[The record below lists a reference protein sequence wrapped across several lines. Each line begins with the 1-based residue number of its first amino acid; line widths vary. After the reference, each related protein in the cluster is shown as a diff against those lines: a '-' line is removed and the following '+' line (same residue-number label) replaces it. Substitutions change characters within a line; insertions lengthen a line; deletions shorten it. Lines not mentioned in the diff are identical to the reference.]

1 VDDFEDELKT
11 TLTAHLTQTRLV
23 SLTLAFSVIAHAI
36 ELKDI
41 FKDAAVLWHLDGLA
55 VSSSITMKAEGEVK
69 VGVELKGKERDESR
83 ARGGDGKVAVFE
95 DGVLTE
101 VAGEKGPLTLSIS
114 DDGLVF
120 TKMLYLV
127 GGRHIDYPHVIE
139 HGQFVHRVRW
149 RQTKRR
155 TPQSEAQRCGCDQD
169 AGEAAR
175 EVASIGNRRPTAAPR
190 RHRLPRCALC
200 RLLAGLCCQ
209 RTRCAHGARLG
220 ASSPRVASGWDCFS
234 KAATCLRRWRRW

>member
-1 VDDFEDELKT
+1 MDDFEDELKT

-114 DDGLVF
+114 DDGLIF

-127 GGRHIDYPHVIE
+127 GGRHIDCPHVIE
-139 HGQFVHRVRW
+139 HGDSLFIAFAGG
-149 RQTKRR
+149 K
-155 TPQSEAQRCGCDQD
+155 QSVELLKVKLGD
-169 AGEAAR
+169 ADTIKMPEKPL
-175 EVASIGNRRPTAAPR
+175 V
-190 RHRLPRCALC
+190 
-200 RLLAGLCCQ
+200 
-209 RTRCAHGARLG
+209 
-220 ASSPRVASGWDCFS
+220 
-234 KAATCLRRWRRW
+234 K